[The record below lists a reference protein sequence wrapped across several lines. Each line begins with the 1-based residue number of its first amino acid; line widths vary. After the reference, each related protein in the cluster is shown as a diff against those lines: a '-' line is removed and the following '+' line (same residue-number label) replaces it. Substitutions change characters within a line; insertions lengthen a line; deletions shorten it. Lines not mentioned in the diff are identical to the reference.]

1 MKSAV
6 VCIAADLVAA
16 DAIVDGLKATGFTSN
31 EISILFPDRSGKR
44 DLGYEKHT
52 KAPEGAS
59 AGTCSGAILGGA
71 VGWLT
76 GIGILTIPGAGP
88 FIAAGPLMAALG
100 GMAVGGTIG
109 GLTGAMV
116 GLGIPEYEAKQYA
129 GKLTDGNIFISVHC
143 EDNKEAMLVEQIFKK
158 NGVRDINRMPEQAV
172 RRAA

>member
-16 DAIVDGLKATGFTSN
+16 DAIVEGLKATGFTSN

-116 GLGIPEYEAKQYA
+116 GFGIPEYEAKQYA

>member
-16 DAIVDGLKATGFTSN
+16 DAIVEGLKATGFTSN

-116 GLGIPEYEAKQYA
+116 GFGIPEYEAPQYA
-129 GKLTDGNIFISVHC
+129 GKVTDGNIFISVHC